1 MCVCERELEKGNSQW
16 SVEAK
21 AKRWGRAESW
31 EDDAMFSLSVSH
43 RHTRCCVVWDS
54 SMEHKVM
61 EDLTFTIT
69 KNLESAFHG
78 HYLVIL
84 NDSSFW
90 LPNFYNKNSVYA
102 TPFKVIVHVVRANF
116 VDLRK
121 FQWLTTVRKE
131 PFYPIQP
138 RTRLVYVFKNW
149 KLLFKNIFRNTYR
162 WKSVWKYV
170 KCC

>member
-31 EDDAMFSLSVSH
+31 ENDAMFSLSVSH

-90 LPNFYNKNSVYA
+90 LPNFYNKKSVYA

-131 PFYPIQP
+131 CTFNPLIHS
-138 RTRLVYVFKNW
+138 TRPNQISWVFFLVGLMGCIRF
-149 KLLFKNIFRNTYR
+149 LFFFN
-162 WKSVWKYV
+162 
-170 KCC
+170 